1 MRSSTKEGI
10 LLENI
15 FIAQR
20 ITAELWQ
27 IGHTVLSPH
36 LNTLF
41 PSSMCDIPQEE
52 YIRRDLNIVAVCEG
66 VVMMP
71 DWEESEGAVTEYL
84 FARLHNIPVWEY
96 PEVPRAEE
104 D

>member
-1 MRSSTKEGI
+1 M
-10 LLENI
+10 
-15 FIAQR
+15 
-20 ITAELWQ
+20 
-27 IGHTVLSPH
+27 
-36 LNTLF
+36 
-41 PSSMCDIPQEE
+41 
-52 YIRRDLNIVAVCEG
+52 RRDLIIVERCDG

-96 PEVPRAEE
+96 PEVPECQS